1 MEGYRLSMQGITK
14 IYGNIAAIE
23 GVNFSVEKGEV
34 HALIGE
40 NGAGKSTLL
49 NILSGVRDANAGEIR
64 VDGELVHMKNPLSAR
79 QAGIAMIH
87 QELQHVP
94 ELSVAQNMFL
104 GRPLTKY
111 KGVFVDKK
119 AQYERA
125 KVILKRL
132 DPSINPD
139 EPIKNLKVAQQQI
152 VEIARALLDEAKI
165 IAMDEPTS
173 SLTPTEF
180 DRLAE
185 LISDLKAMKV
195 SVIYVS
201 HKMNEI
207 FKVCDR
213 ATIMRDGKQVGVV
226 NIKDETEETI
236 VAKMI
241 GRKLVKVPHLS
252 FMTEKE
258 ILKVENLGRDKAVLP
273 ANFTVQA
280 GEVLGIAGLVG
291 SGRTELL
298 KLIAGIDS
306 KTSGSVS
313 VDGAQIHHL
322 NVTSAIKAGIG
333 LVPEDRKKEGIIKE
347 RSVAVNMA
355 LPSMKNFTRTGLIQK
370 SKLDKVA
377 LSVMSDLNLRPL
389 NIEKHIGTLS
399 GGNQQKVIIGRW
411 VAADAK
417 VFLFDEPTRGIDIGA
432 KSEIYNLI
440 EKLAQEG
447 KAIVVVSSEMPEII
461 RISDRVLVMRE
472 GKIAAE
478 LKGDDINEENIAQY
492 AINDVVNKNKFCN

>member
-1 MEGYRLSMQGITK
+1 MDRYRLSMHGITK

-23 GVNFSVEKGEV
+23 GVNFSVEQGEV

-64 VDGELVHMKNPLSAR
+64 VDGNLIHMKNPLSAR

-180 DRLAE
+180 ERLAE

-195 SVIYVS
+195 SIIYVS

-241 GRKLVKVPHLS
+241 GRKLEKVKHQS

-258 ILKVENLGRDKAVLP
+258 ILKVDGLGRDKAVLP
-273 ANFTVQA
+273 ATFTVKA

-306 KTSGSVS
+306 KTSGSIT
-313 VDGAQIHHL
+313 VDGEQIQHL

-333 LVPEDRKKEGIIKE
+333 LVPEDRKKEGIIKA
-347 RSVAVNMA
+347 RSVAINMA
-355 LPSMKNFTRTGLIQK
+355 LPSMRNFTQAGMINK
-370 SKLDKVA
+370 SKLDEVA
-377 LSVMSDLNLRPL
+377 LSVMSELNLRPL

-440 EKLAQEG
+440 EKLAKEG
-447 KAIVVVSSEMPEII
+447 KAIIVVSSEMPEII

-472 GKIAAE
+472 GKIATE

-492 AINDVVNKNKFCN
+492 AINDVVNKN

>member
-1 MEGYRLSMQGITK
+1 MEQYCLTMRGINKT
-14 IYGNIAAIE
+14 YGNAVA
-23 GVNFSVEKGEV
+23 VQDVDFSVKHGEV

-49 NILSGVRDANAGEIR
+49 NILSGVRAADSGEIS
-64 VDGELVHMKNPLSAR
+64 VEGLVIQMKSPLSAR
-79 QAGIAMIH
+79 HAGIAMIH

-104 GRPLTKY
+104 GRPLTSC
-111 KGVFVDKK
+111 KGLFVDKK
-119 AQYERA
+119 AQYA
-125 KVILKRL
+125 KAKSILRRL

-139 EPIKNLKVAQQQI
+139 EPIKNLKVSQQQI
-152 VEIARALLDEAKI
+152 VEIARALLEDAKI

-173 SLTPTEF
+173 SLTPREF

-185 LISDLKAMKV
+185 LISDLKSMNV
-195 SVIYVS
+195 SLIYVS

-213 ATIMRDGKQVGVV
+213 ATILRDGKQVGVV
-226 NIKDETEETI
+226 NICDETEESI
-236 VAKMI
+236 VTKMV
-241 GRKLVKVPHLS
+241 GRKIEKMLHNS
-252 FMTEKE
+252 FVSDKE
-258 ILKVENLGRDKAVLP
+258 VLRVEELGRGKAVLP
-273 ANFTVQA
+273 ASFSVQA

-291 SGRTELL
+291 AGRTELL

-306 KTSGSVS
+306 KTSGTVL
-313 VDGAQIHHL
+313 VEKTAIKHL
-322 NVTSAIKAGIG
+322 TIRSAIKAGIG
-333 LVPEDRKKEGIIKE
+333 LVPEDRKKEGIVKE
-347 RSVAVNMA
+347 RAVKMNIA
-355 LPSMKNFTRTGLIQK
+355 LPSMAMFTRNGLLRK
-370 SKLDKVA
+370 TKLNQVA
-377 LSVMSDLNLRPL
+377 LKVMTDLNLRPL
-389 NIEKHIGTLS
+389 NIEKPIGTLS

-411 VAADAK
+411 VAADNK

-440 EKLAQEG
+440 EKLAQQG

-472 GKIAAE
+472 GKITME
-478 LKGDDINEENIAQY
+478 LKGDDITEENIARY
-492 AINDVVNKNKFCN
+492 AINDLN

>member
-1 MEGYRLSMQGITK
+1 MEQYSLMMRGISKSYSGVAAVQG
-14 IYGNIAAIE
+14 
-23 GVNFSVEKGEV
+23 VDFSVRPGEV

-49 NILSGVRDANAGEIR
+49 NILSGVRAADAGDI
-64 VDGELVHMKNPLSAR
+64 LVEGLVIQMKNPLSAR
-79 QAGIAMIH
+79 HAGIAMIH

-104 GRPLTKY
+104 GRPLTKL
-111 KGVFVDKK
+111 KGLFVDKK
-119 AQYERA
+119 AQYKRA
-125 KVILKRL
+125 VAILRRL
-132 DPSINPD
+132 DPTIDPD
-139 EPIKNLKVAQQQI
+139 EPIKNLKVSQQQI

-180 DRLAE
+180 ERLAE
-185 LISDLKAMKV
+185 LISDLKSMNV
-195 SVIYVS
+195 SLIYVS

-213 ATIMRDGKQVGVV
+213 ATILRDGKQVGVV
-226 NIKDETEETI
+226 NICDETEESI
-236 VAKMI
+236 VTKMV
-241 GRKLVKVPHLS
+241 GRKIEKVHHHSYATARDVLRIEKLS
-252 FMTEKE
+252 R
-258 ILKVENLGRDKAVLP
+258 GKAVQS
-273 ANFTVQA
+273 ATFSVRA

-298 KLIAGIDS
+298 KLIAGIDA
-306 KTSGSVS
+306 KTSGSIEVEG
-313 VDGAQIHHL
+313 VAVKNH
-322 NVTSAIKAGIG
+322 NVRSAIRAGIG

-347 RSVAVNMA
+347 RSVKMNMV
-355 LPSMKNFTRTGLIQK
+355 LPSMGRFTRYGLLNK
-370 SKLDKVA
+370 NRLNKTA
-377 LSVMSDLNLRPL
+377 LEVMTELRLRPL
-389 NIEKHIGTLS
+389 NIEKPIGTLS

-411 VAADAK
+411 VSADNK

-440 EKLAQEG
+440 EKLAQQE
-447 KAIVVVSSEMPEII
+447 KAIVVVSSEMPEIM

-472 GKIAAE
+472 GKIIKE
-478 LKGDDINEENIAQY
+478 LIGDEITEENIARY
-492 AINDVVNKNKFCN
+492 AINDMQ

>member
-1 MEGYRLSMQGITK
+1 MEQYSLTMRGISK
-14 IYGNIAAIE
+14 SYSGVAAVK
-23 GVNFSVEKGEV
+23 GVDFSVRPGEV

-49 NILSGVRDANAGEIR
+49 NILSGVRAADSGEI
-64 VDGELVHMKNPLSAR
+64 LVEGQVIQMKNPLSAR
-79 QAGIAMIH
+79 HAGIAMIH

-104 GRPLTKY
+104 GRPLTKL
-111 KGVFVDKK
+111 KGLFVDRK
-119 AQYERA
+119 AQYKRA
-125 KVILKRL
+125 VAILRRL
-132 DPSINPD
+132 DPSIDPD
-139 EPIKNLKVAQQQI
+139 EPIKNLKVSQQQI

-180 DRLAE
+180 ERLAE
-185 LISDLKAMKV
+185 LISDLKSMNV
-195 SVIYVS
+195 SLIYVS

-213 ATIMRDGKQVGVV
+213 ATILRDGKQVGVV
-226 NIKDETEETI
+226 NICDETEETI
-236 VAKMI
+236 VTKMV
-241 GRKLVKVPHLS
+241 GRKIEKMHHHSYATGREVLRVEGLS
-252 FMTEKE
+252 
-258 ILKVENLGRDKAVLP
+258 RDNAVRS
-273 ANFTVQA
+273 ATFSVGA

-298 KLIAGIDS
+298 KLIAGIDA
-306 KTSGSVS
+306 KTGGSIEVEGVAVKNHNVS
-313 VDGAQIHHL
+313 
-322 NVTSAIKAGIG
+322 SAIRAGIG

-347 RSVAVNMA
+347 RAVKMNMA
-355 LPSMKNFTRTGLIQK
+355 LPSMGRFTQYGLLKRNQ
-370 SKLDKVA
+370 LDKTA
-377 LSVMSDLNLRPL
+377 LDVMTDLRLRPL
-389 NIEKHIGTLS
+389 NIEKPIGTLS

-411 VAADAK
+411 VAADNK

-440 EKLAQEG
+440 EKLAQQG

-472 GKIAAE
+472 GKITKE
-478 LKGDDINEENIAQY
+478 LNGDEITEENIARY
-492 AINDVVNKNKFCN
+492 AINDVN

>member
-1 MEGYRLSMQGITK
+1 MEQFCLTMRSINKT
-14 IYGNIAAIE
+14 YGSVAA
-23 GVNFSVEKGEV
+23 VQDVDFSVRRGEV

-49 NILSGVRDANAGEIR
+49 NILSGVRAADSGEIS
-64 VDGELVHMKNPLSAR
+64 VEGQAIQMKNPLSAR
-79 QAGIAMIH
+79 RAGIAMIH

-111 KGVFVDKK
+111 KGWFVDRK
-119 AQYERA
+119 AQYARA
-125 KVILKRL
+125 ISILRRL

-139 EPIKNLKVAQQQI
+139 EPIKNLKVSQQQI

-185 LISDLKAMKV
+185 LISDLKSMNV
-195 SVIYVS
+195 SLIYVS

-213 ATIMRDGKQVGVV
+213 ATILRDGRQVGVV
-226 NIKDETEETI
+226 NICDETEESI
-236 VAKMI
+236 VTKMV
-241 GRKLVKVPHLS
+241 GRKIEKVQHQS
-252 FMTEKE
+252 FVTDQEVLRIE
-258 ILKVENLGRDKAVLP
+258 ELGRDSTVLP
-273 ANFTVQA
+273 ASFSVQA

-298 KLIAGIDS
+298 KLIAGIDA
-306 KTSGSVS
+306 KTSGRVLI
-313 VDGAQIHHL
+313 DGAPVKNL
-322 NVTSAIKAGIG
+322 NVSSAIRAGIG

-347 RSVAVNMA
+347 RAVKMNMA
-355 LPSMKNFTRTGLIQK
+355 LPSMGKFTRYGLLKNACLNQI
-370 SKLDKVA
+370 A
-377 LSVMSDLNLRPL
+377 LEVMSDLKLRPL
-389 NIEKHIGTLS
+389 NIDKPIGTLS

-411 VAADAK
+411 VAADNK

-440 EKLAQEG
+440 EKLARQG

-472 GKIAAE
+472 GKVTKE
-478 LKGDDINEENIAQY
+478 LKGDAITEENIARY
-492 AINDVVNKNKFCN
+492 AINDLT

>member
-1 MEGYRLSMQGITK
+1 MEQYSLMMRGISKSYSGVAAVQG
-14 IYGNIAAIE
+14 
-23 GVNFSVEKGEV
+23 VDFSVRPGEV

-49 NILSGVRDANAGEIR
+49 NILSGVRAADAGDI
-64 VDGELVHMKNPLSAR
+64 LVEGLVIQMKNPLSAR
-79 QAGIAMIH
+79 HAGIAMIH

-104 GRPLTKY
+104 GRPLTKL
-111 KGVFVDKK
+111 KGLFVDKK
-119 AQYERA
+119 AQYKRA
-125 KVILKRL
+125 VAILRRL
-132 DPSINPD
+132 DPTIDPD
-139 EPIKNLKVAQQQI
+139 EPIKNLKVSQQQI

-180 DRLAE
+180 ERLAE
-185 LISDLKAMKV
+185 LISDLKSMNV
-195 SVIYVS
+195 SLIYVS

-213 ATIMRDGKQVGVV
+213 ATILRDGKQVGVV
-226 NIKDETEETI
+226 NICDETEESI
-236 VAKMI
+236 VTKMV
-241 GRKLVKVPHLS
+241 GRKIEKVHHHSYATARDVLRIEKLS
-252 FMTEKE
+252 R
-258 ILKVENLGRDKAVLP
+258 GKAVQS
-273 ANFTVQA
+273 ATFSVRA

-298 KLIAGIDS
+298 KLIAGIDA
-306 KTSGSVS
+306 KTSGSIEVEG
-313 VDGAQIHHL
+313 VAVKNH
-322 NVTSAIKAGIG
+322 NVRSAIRAGIG

-347 RSVAVNMA
+347 RSVKMNMA
-355 LPSMKNFTRTGLIQK
+355 LPSMGRFTRYGLLNK
-370 SKLDKVA
+370 NRLNKTA
-377 LSVMSDLNLRPL
+377 LEVMTELRLRPL
-389 NIEKHIGTLS
+389 NIEKPIGTLS

-411 VAADAK
+411 VSADNK

-440 EKLAQEG
+440 EKLAQQE
-447 KAIVVVSSEMPEII
+447 KAIVVVSSEMPEIM

-472 GKIAAE
+472 GKIIKE
-478 LKGDDINEENIAQY
+478 LIGDEITEENIARY
-492 AINDVVNKNKFCN
+492 AINDMQ

>member
-1 MEGYRLSMQGITK
+1 MEQFCLTMRGINKT
-14 IYGNIAAIE
+14 YGSAVA
-23 GVNFSVEKGEV
+23 VQDVDFSVRHGEV

-49 NILSGVRDANAGEIR
+49 NILSGVRAADSGEIQ
-64 VDGELVHMKNPLSAR
+64 VEGQTILMKNPLSAR

-104 GRPLTKY
+104 GRPLTQCQ
-111 KGVFVDKK
+111 GLFVDKK
-119 AQYERA
+119 AQYARA
-125 KVILKRL
+125 KAILRRL
-132 DPSINPD
+132 DPTIDPN
-139 EPIKNLKVAQQQI
+139 EPIKNLKVSQQQI

-173 SLTPTEF
+173 SLTPREF

-185 LISDLKAMKV
+185 LIADLKSMNVAL
-195 SVIYVS
+195 IYVS

-213 ATIMRDGKQVGVV
+213 ATILRDGKQVGVV
-226 NIKDETEETI
+226 NICDETEETI
-236 VAKMI
+236 VTKMV
-241 GRKLVKVPHLS
+241 GRKIEKVQHHS
-252 FMTEKE
+252 YVTDKE
-258 ILKVENLGRDKAVLP
+258 ILRVEDLGRDKAVLS
-273 ANFTVQA
+273 ASFSVQA

-291 SGRTELL
+291 AGRTELL
-298 KLIAGIDS
+298 KLIAGIDA
-306 KTSGSVS
+306 KTSGQVLVEGSPVKK
-313 VDGAQIHHL
+313 L
-322 NVTSAIKAGIG
+322 NVSSAIKAGIG

-347 RSVAVNMA
+347 RAVKMNMA
-355 LPSMKNFTRTGLIQK
+355 LPSMSNFTRYGWLKKT
-370 SKLDKVA
+370 KLNQLA
-377 LSVMSDLNLRPL
+377 LEVMTDLNLRPL
-389 NIEKHIGTLS
+389 NIDKPIGTLS

-411 VAADAK
+411 VAADNK

-440 EKLAQEG
+440 EKLAKQG

-472 GKIAAE
+472 GKITRE
-478 LKGDDINEENIAQY
+478 LKGNDITEENIARY
-492 AINDVVNKNKFCN
+492 AINDMN

>member
-1 MEGYRLSMQGITK
+1 MEQYSLMMRGISKSYSGVAAVQG
-14 IYGNIAAIE
+14 
-23 GVNFSVEKGEV
+23 VDFSVRPGEV

-49 NILSGVRDANAGEIR
+49 NILSGVRAADAGDI
-64 VDGELVHMKNPLSAR
+64 LVEGLVIQMKNPLSAR
-79 QAGIAMIH
+79 HAGIAMIH

-104 GRPLTKY
+104 GRPLTKL
-111 KGVFVDKK
+111 KGLFVDKK
-119 AQYERA
+119 AQYKRA
-125 KVILKRL
+125 VAILRRL
-132 DPSINPD
+132 DPTIDPD
-139 EPIKNLKVAQQQI
+139 EPIKNLKVSQQQI

-180 DRLAE
+180 ERLAE
-185 LISDLKAMKV
+185 LISDLKSMNV
-195 SVIYVS
+195 SLIYVS

-213 ATIMRDGKQVGVV
+213 ATILRDGKQVGVV
-226 NIKDETEETI
+226 NICDETEESI
-236 VAKMI
+236 VTKMV
-241 GRKLVKVPHLS
+241 GRKIEKIHHHSYATARDVLRIEKLS
-252 FMTEKE
+252 R
-258 ILKVENLGRDKAVLP
+258 GKAVQS
-273 ANFTVQA
+273 ATFSVRA

-298 KLIAGIDS
+298 KLIAGIDA
-306 KTSGSVS
+306 KTSGSIEVEGVAVKNHNVS
-313 VDGAQIHHL
+313 
-322 NVTSAIKAGIG
+322 SAIRAGIG

-347 RSVAVNMA
+347 RSVKMNMA
-355 LPSMKNFTRTGLIQK
+355 LPSMGRFTRYGLLNK
-370 SKLDKVA
+370 NRLNKTA
-377 LSVMSDLNLRPL
+377 LEVMTELRLRPL
-389 NIEKHIGTLS
+389 NIEKRIGTLS

-411 VAADAK
+411 VSADNK

-440 EKLAQEG
+440 EKLAQQE

-472 GKIAAE
+472 GKIIKE
-478 LKGDDINEENIAQY
+478 LIGDEITEENIARY
-492 AINDVVNKNKFCN
+492 AINDMQ

>member
-1 MEGYRLSMQGITK
+1 MGQYSLTMRGISK
-14 IYGNIAAIE
+14 SYSGVAA
-23 GVNFSVEKGEV
+23 VQNVDFSVKPGEV

-49 NILSGVRDANAGEIR
+49 NILSGVRAADSGEI
-64 VDGELVHMKNPLSAR
+64 LVEGVVIQMKNPLSAR
-79 QAGIAMIH
+79 HAGIAMIH

-104 GRPLTKY
+104 GRPLTKF
-111 KGVFVDKK
+111 KGLFVDKK
-119 AQYERA
+119 AQYKRA
-125 KVILKRL
+125 VAILRRL
-132 DPSINPD
+132 DPSIDPN
-139 EPIKNLKVAQQQI
+139 EPIKNLKVSQQQI

-180 DRLAE
+180 ERLAE
-185 LISDLKAMKV
+185 LISDLKSMNV
-195 SVIYVS
+195 SLIYVS

-213 ATIMRDGKQVGVV
+213 ATILRDGKQVGVV
-226 NIKDETEETI
+226 NICDETEETI
-236 VAKMI
+236 VTKMV
-241 GRKLVKVPHLS
+241 GRKIEKVQHHS
-252 FMTEKE
+252 YVTERE
-258 ILKVENLGRDKAVLP
+258 VLRIENLGRDKAVCS
-273 ANFTVQA
+273 ASFSVRA

-298 KLIAGIDS
+298 KLIAGIDA
-306 KTSGSVS
+306 KTNGSIEVEGVAVKNHSVS
-313 VDGAQIHHL
+313 
-322 NVTSAIKAGIG
+322 SAIRAGIG

-347 RSVAVNMA
+347 RAVKMNMA
-355 LPSMKNFTRTGLIQK
+355 LPSMRRFTRFGLLKKNQLNRTA
-370 SKLDKVA
+370 LD
-377 LSVMSDLNLRPL
+377 VMTDLRLRPL
-389 NIEKHIGTLS
+389 DIEKPIGTLS

-411 VAADAK
+411 VAADNK

-440 EKLAQEG
+440 EKLAQQG

-472 GKIAAE
+472 GKITRE
-478 LKGDDINEENIAQY
+478 LNDDDITEENIARY
-492 AINDVVNKNKFCN
+492 AINNVN

>member
-1 MEGYRLSMQGITK
+1 MENYRLSMQGITK
-14 IYGNIAAIE
+14 IYGSVAAIE
-23 GVNFSVEKGEV
+23 GVNFTVVSGEV

-49 NILSGVRDANAGEIR
+49 NILSGVREANAGEIK
-64 VDGELVHMKNPLSAR
+64 VDGNVVKMKNPLSAR
-79 QAGIAMIH
+79 HAGIAMIH

-111 KGVFVDKK
+111 KGLFVNKK
-119 AQYERA
+119 AQLARA
-125 KVILKRL
+125 VTILKTL

-152 VEIARALLDEAKI
+152 VEIARALLDDAKI

-185 LISDLKAMKV
+185 LIADLKSMNVAI
-195 SVIYVS
+195 IYVS

-207 FKVCDR
+207 FRICDR
-213 ATIMRDGKQVGVV
+213 ATIMRDGRQVGVV

-236 VAKMI
+236 VSKMI
-241 GRKLVKVPHLS
+241 GRKLEKVQHQS
-252 FMTEKE
+252 FITDKE
-258 ILKVENLGRDKAVLP
+258 ILRVEGLGRGDDVLP
-273 ANFTVQA
+273 ATFTVRA

-298 KLIAGIDS
+298 KLIAGIDN
-306 KTSGSVS
+306 KTSGTIYVN
-313 VDGAQIHHL
+313 GQHIHNL
-322 NVTSAIKAGIG
+322 NVSTAIKAGIG
-333 LVPEDRKKEGIIKE
+333 LVPEDRKKEGIIKQ

-355 LPSMKNFTRTGLIQK
+355 LPKMGKYTRNGMINK
-370 SKLDKVA
+370 SRLDASA
-377 LSVMSDLNLRPL
+377 LQIMTDLRLRPL
-389 NIEKHIGTLS
+389 DTEKHIGLLS

-411 VAADAK
+411 IAAETQ

-440 EKLAQEG
+440 EKLAKEG
-447 KAIVVVSSEMPEII
+447 KAIVVVSSEMQEIM

-478 LKGDDINEENIAQY
+478 LTGDDISEENIAQY
-492 AINDVVNKNKFCN
+492 AINEVFNKK

>member
-1 MEGYRLSMQGITK
+1 MEQYSLMMRGISKSYSGVAAVQG
-14 IYGNIAAIE
+14 
-23 GVNFSVEKGEV
+23 VDFSVRPGEV

-49 NILSGVRDANAGEIR
+49 NILSGVRAADAGDI
-64 VDGELVHMKNPLSAR
+64 LVEGLVIQMKNPLSAR
-79 QAGIAMIH
+79 HAGIAMIH

-104 GRPLTKY
+104 GRPLTKL
-111 KGVFVDKK
+111 KGLFVDKK
-119 AQYERA
+119 AQYKRA
-125 KVILKRL
+125 VAILRRL
-132 DPSINPD
+132 DPTIDPD
-139 EPIKNLKVAQQQI
+139 EPIKNLKVSQQQI

-180 DRLAE
+180 ERLAE
-185 LISDLKAMKV
+185 LISDLKSMNV
-195 SVIYVS
+195 SLIYVS

-213 ATIMRDGKQVGVV
+213 ATILRDGKQVGVV
-226 NIKDETEETI
+226 NICDETEESI
-236 VAKMI
+236 VTKMV
-241 GRKLVKVPHLS
+241 GRKIEKVHHHSYATARDVLRIEKLS
-252 FMTEKE
+252 R
-258 ILKVENLGRDKAVLP
+258 GKAVQS
-273 ANFTVQA
+273 ATFCVRA

-298 KLIAGIDS
+298 KLIAGIDA
-306 KTSGSVS
+306 KTSGSIEVEG
-313 VDGAQIHHL
+313 VAVKNH
-322 NVTSAIKAGIG
+322 NVRSAIRAGIG

-347 RSVAVNMA
+347 RSVKMNMA
-355 LPSMKNFTRTGLIQK
+355 LPSMGRFTRYGLLNK
-370 SKLDKVA
+370 NRLNKTA
-377 LSVMSDLNLRPL
+377 LEVMTELRLRPL
-389 NIEKHIGTLS
+389 NIEKPIGTLS

-411 VAADAK
+411 VSADNK

-440 EKLAQEG
+440 EKLAQQE
-447 KAIVVVSSEMPEII
+447 KAIVVVSSEMPEIM

-472 GKIAAE
+472 GKIIKE
-478 LKGDDINEENIAQY
+478 LMGDEITEENIARY
-492 AINDVVNKNKFCN
+492 AINDMQ

>member
-1 MEGYRLSMQGITK
+1 MEQYSLTMRGISKSYSGVAAVQG
-14 IYGNIAAIE
+14 
-23 GVNFSVEKGEV
+23 VDFSVRLGEV

-49 NILSGVRDANAGEIR
+49 NILSGVRAADSGEI
-64 VDGELVHMKNPLSAR
+64 LVEGQVIQMKNPLSAR
-79 QAGIAMIH
+79 HAGIAMIH

-104 GRPLTKY
+104 GRPLTKL
-111 KGVFVDKK
+111 KGLFVDRK
-119 AQYERA
+119 AQYKRA
-125 KVILKRL
+125 VAILRRL
-132 DPSINPD
+132 DPSIDPD
-139 EPIKNLKVAQQQI
+139 EPIKNLKVSQQQI

-180 DRLAE
+180 ERLAE
-185 LISDLKAMKV
+185 LISDLKSMNV
-195 SVIYVS
+195 SLIYVS

-213 ATIMRDGKQVGVV
+213 ATILRDGKQVGVV
-226 NIKDETEETI
+226 NICDETEETI
-236 VAKMI
+236 VTKMV
-241 GRKLVKVPHLS
+241 GRKIEKMHHHSYATGREVLRVEGLS
-252 FMTEKE
+252 
-258 ILKVENLGRDKAVLP
+258 RDNAVRS
-273 ANFTVQA
+273 ATFSVGA

-298 KLIAGIDS
+298 KLIAGIDA
-306 KTSGSVS
+306 KTGGSIEVEGVAVKNHNVS
-313 VDGAQIHHL
+313 
-322 NVTSAIKAGIG
+322 SAIRAGIG

-347 RSVAVNMA
+347 RAVKMNMA
-355 LPSMKNFTRTGLIQK
+355 LPSMGRFTRYGLLKRNQ
-370 SKLDKVA
+370 LDKTA
-377 LSVMSDLNLRPL
+377 LDVMTDLRLRPL
-389 NIEKHIGTLS
+389 NIEKPIGTLS

-411 VAADAK
+411 VAADNK

-440 EKLAQEG
+440 EKLAQQG

-472 GKIAAE
+472 GKITKE
-478 LKGDDINEENIAQY
+478 LNGDEITEENIARY
-492 AINDVVNKNKFCN
+492 AINDVN

>member
-1 MEGYRLSMQGITK
+1 MEHDCLTMRGISKT
-14 IYGNIAAIE
+14 YGNIAAVQ
-23 GVNFSVEKGEV
+23 GVDFSVRHGEV

-49 NILSGVRDANAGEIR
+49 NILSGVRASDEGEIR
-64 VDGELVHMKNPLSAR
+64 VDGQLVQMKNPLSAR
-79 QAGIAMIH
+79 HAGIAMIH

-104 GRPLTKY
+104 GRPLTRFR
-111 KGVFVDKK
+111 GLFVDRK
-119 AQYERA
+119 AQYKKA
-125 KVILKRL
+125 VAILRRL

-139 EPIKNLKVAQQQI
+139 EPIKNLKVSQQQI

-180 DRLAE
+180 ERLAE
-185 LISDLKAMKV
+185 LIADLKSMNV
-195 SVIYVS
+195 SLIYVS
-201 HKMNEI
+201 HKMDEI

-226 NIKDETEETI
+226 NIRDETEETI
-236 VAKMI
+236 VTKMV
-241 GRKLVKVPHLS
+241 GRKIEKIQHQS
-252 FMTEKE
+252 FVGDKE
-258 ILKVENLGRDKAVLP
+258 LLRVEGLERGQTVLP
-273 ANFTVQA
+273 ASFSVKT

-291 SGRTELL
+291 AGRTELL

-306 KTSGSVS
+306 KTSGRVI
-313 VDGAQIHHL
+313 VDGKAVNNL
-322 NVTSAIKAGIG
+322 NVRSAIRAGIG

-347 RSVAVNMA
+347 RAVKMNVA
-355 LPSMKNFTRTGLIQK
+355 LPSLGNFTRSGLLK
-370 SKLDKVA
+370 KNKLNQVA
-377 LSVMSDLNLRPL
+377 LDVMTDLNLRPL
-389 NIEKHIGTLS
+389 NIEKPIGTLS

-411 VAADAK
+411 VVADTK

-440 EKLAQEG
+440 EKLARQG

-472 GKIAAE
+472 GKITTE
-478 LKGDDINEENIAQY
+478 LKGDDITEENIARY
-492 AINDVVNKNKFCN
+492 AISDRK

>member
-1 MEGYRLSMQGITK
+1 MEQYSLTMRGISKSYSGVAAVQG
-14 IYGNIAAIE
+14 
-23 GVNFSVEKGEV
+23 VDFSVRPGEV

-49 NILSGVRDANAGEIR
+49 NILSGVRAADSGEI
-64 VDGELVHMKNPLSAR
+64 LVEGQVIQMKNPLSAR
-79 QAGIAMIH
+79 HAGIAMIH

-104 GRPLTKY
+104 GRPLTKL
-111 KGVFVDKK
+111 KGLFVDRK
-119 AQYERA
+119 AQYKRA
-125 KVILKRL
+125 VAILRRL
-132 DPSINPD
+132 DPSIDPD
-139 EPIKNLKVAQQQI
+139 EPIKNLKVSQQQI

-180 DRLAE
+180 ERLAE
-185 LISDLKAMKV
+185 LISDLKSMNV
-195 SVIYVS
+195 SLIYVS

-213 ATIMRDGKQVGVV
+213 ATILRDGKQVGVV
-226 NIKDETEETI
+226 NICDETEETI
-236 VAKMI
+236 VTKMV
-241 GRKLVKVPHLS
+241 GRKIEKMHHHSYATGREVLRVEGLS
-252 FMTEKE
+252 
-258 ILKVENLGRDKAVLP
+258 RDNAVRS
-273 ANFTVQA
+273 ATFSVGA

-298 KLIAGIDS
+298 KLIAGIDA
-306 KTSGSVS
+306 KTGGSIEVEGVAVKNHNVS
-313 VDGAQIHHL
+313 
-322 NVTSAIKAGIG
+322 SAIRAGIG

-347 RSVAVNMA
+347 RAVKMNMA
-355 LPSMKNFTRTGLIQK
+355 LPSMGRFTQYGLLKRNQ
-370 SKLDKVA
+370 LDKTA
-377 LSVMSDLNLRPL
+377 LDVMTDLRLRPL
-389 NIEKHIGTLS
+389 NIEKPIGTLS

-411 VAADAK
+411 VAADNK

-440 EKLAQEG
+440 EKLAQQG

-472 GKIAAE
+472 GKITKE
-478 LKGDDINEENIAQY
+478 LNGDEITEENIARY
-492 AINDVVNKNKFCN
+492 AISDLN

>member
-1 MEGYRLSMQGITK
+1 MEQYSLMMRGISKSYSGVAAVQG
-14 IYGNIAAIE
+14 
-23 GVNFSVEKGEV
+23 VDFSVRPGEV

-49 NILSGVRDANAGEIR
+49 NILSGVRAADAGDI
-64 VDGELVHMKNPLSAR
+64 LVEGLVIQMKNPLSAR
-79 QAGIAMIH
+79 HAGIAMIH

-104 GRPLTKY
+104 GRPLTKL
-111 KGVFVDKK
+111 KGLFVDKK
-119 AQYERA
+119 AQYKRA
-125 KVILKRL
+125 VAILRRL
-132 DPSINPD
+132 DPTIDPD
-139 EPIKNLKVAQQQI
+139 EPIKNLKVSQQQI

-180 DRLAE
+180 ERLAE
-185 LISDLKAMKV
+185 LISDLKSMNV
-195 SVIYVS
+195 SLIYVS

-213 ATIMRDGKQVGVV
+213 ATILRDGKQVGVV
-226 NIKDETEETI
+226 NICDETEESI
-236 VAKMI
+236 VTKMV
-241 GRKLVKVPHLS
+241 GRKIEKVRHHSYATARDVLRIEKLS
-252 FMTEKE
+252 R
-258 ILKVENLGRDKAVLP
+258 GKAVQS
-273 ANFTVQA
+273 ATFSVRA

-298 KLIAGIDS
+298 KLIAGIDA
-306 KTSGSVS
+306 KTSGSIEVEGVAVKNHNVS
-313 VDGAQIHHL
+313 
-322 NVTSAIKAGIG
+322 SAIRAGIG

-347 RSVAVNMA
+347 RSVKMNMV
-355 LPSMKNFTRTGLIQK
+355 LPSMGRFTRYGLLNK
-370 SKLDKVA
+370 NRLNKTA
-377 LSVMSDLNLRPL
+377 LEVMTELRLRPL
-389 NIEKHIGTLS
+389 NIEKPIGTLS

-411 VAADAK
+411 VSADNK

-440 EKLAQEG
+440 EKLAQQE
-447 KAIVVVSSEMPEII
+447 KAIVVVSSEMPEIM

-472 GKIAAE
+472 GKVIKE
-478 LKGDDINEENIAQY
+478 LMGDEITEENIARY
-492 AINDVVNKNKFCN
+492 AINDMQ